1 MKRRILAV
9 GHDQMLLST
18 RVSVLNARWF
28 AKAVSPR
35 ETLDALR
42 KESFDLIILCHSIPI
57 RETASLVKTVRKNF
71 PNVRILTLETSAG
84 SASHLNVGATA
95 VTTNGPSQMLDE
107 IEKLLGSNGVG
118 G

>member
-9 GHDQMLLST
+9 GHDQLLLST

-28 AKAVSPR
+28 AKAASPR
-35 ETLDALR
+35 EALDALR
-42 KESFDLIILCHSIPI
+42 AESFDVMVLCHSIPI
-57 RETASLVKTVRKNF
+57 RETTSLVKTVRKNF
-71 PNVRILTLETSAG
+71 PNVRVLALETSAG
-84 SASHLNVGATA
+84 SAAHLDVGATA

-107 IEKLLGSNGVG
+107 IEKLLGSNDIG